1 MVRVVEM
8 YKSKFQL
15 EEREVFDLLIF
26 DLDGGIR
33 LQTNKKVYLFCTA
46 YFYAALDLSRLLN
59 GEQPKHCD
67 YGSDDVITDPDAVPN
82 KLCVSYD
89 KIMDALDADKVTSN
103 WNGVVPFMTMLR
115 AVHRLR
121 T

>member
-67 YGSDDVITDPDAVPN
+67 YGSDDVITDPDAC
-82 KLCVSYD
+82 LLY
-89 KIMDALDADKVTSN
+89 TSPSPRDQR
-103 WNGVVPFMTMLR
+103 GSRMPSS
-115 AVHRLR
+115 A
-121 T
+121 